1 MKMHK
6 LSQSAVEFIALA
18 SFMILVILT
27 LLAIISSSVID
38 AKEEGNRKT
47 SVDIAEFIYREIDAA
62 RPLNDGYIR
71 TFSIPQTV
79 NGVNYSVNITD
90 NRELIVNYLDN
101 EHVKF
106 LPANITGNISK
117 GVNEI
122 RKANG
127 IIYLRSVPQ

>member
-6 LSQSAVEFIALA
+6 ISQSAVEFIALA
-18 SFMILVILT
+18 SFMILVTLT

-47 SVDIAEFIYREIDAA
+47 AVDIAEFVYKEIDTA
-62 RPLNDGYIR
+62 RPLSDGYIR
-71 TFSIPQTV
+71 TFSIPQTI
-79 NGVNYSVNITD
+79 NGINYTVNITD

-106 LPANITGNISK
+106 LPANISGNISK
-117 GVNEI
+117 GMNEV
-122 RKANG
+122 RKING
-127 IIYLRSVPQ
+127 IIYLRSIS